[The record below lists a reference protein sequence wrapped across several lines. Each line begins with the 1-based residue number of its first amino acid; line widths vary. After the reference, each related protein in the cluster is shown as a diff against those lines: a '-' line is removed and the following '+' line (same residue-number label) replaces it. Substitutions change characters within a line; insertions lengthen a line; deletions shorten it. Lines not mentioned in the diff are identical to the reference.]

1 MDGGSAGNRIN
12 FITYYDYAHGVQFVR
27 NQHPKRGEQATY
39 VVPVGPNSTTGYAT
53 ILYVSNPSQTGSV
66 IILAGTDSDA
76 TGAAADFL
84 TSEEQMEKLRRTL
97 NVDRFPYF
105 EVLLKTSRLS
115 GAFFNST
122 PIAYRTYPRGQ

>member
-1 MDGGSAGNRIN
+1 MDEGSAGNRIN

-27 NQHPKRGEQATY
+27 NQHPKPGEQATY
-39 VVPVGPNSTTGYAT
+39 VVPVGPNNTTGYAT
-53 ILYVSNPSQTGSV
+53 ILFVSNPSQTGSV

-84 TSEEQMEKLRRTL
+84 TSEEQMEELRRTL

-122 PIAYRTYPRGQ
+122 PIAYRTYPRAQ